1 MSLRIPSFMLAAS
14 LALTGCTALHLGSH
28 PAPPLSVV
36 LFDVSQST
44 RDPSVRARYLSAFER
59 VLDYVVAERGTLVV
73 DVIDDNPLAHSSF
86 PIDATFTACDPL
98 TDNPLECDAR
108 TSRLRDDV
116 AAEAKRILS
125 TVSVAAGT
133 DIHDGLLLAA
143 RVFDAYREAGARSL
157 VLLSDMVERSPR
169 LNVARASSGDGL
181 IGSTL
186 DGFASDGLLP
196 DLEGVSVYVVGAG
209 VVSDAEMPADRS
221 LAIESFWRAYFARA
235 GADLPTDRYGAA
247 LVRFP

>member
-1 MSLRIPSFMLAAS
+1 MSRRIPSFMLAAL
-14 LALTGCTALHLGSH
+14 LALTGCTALNPGSH
-28 PAPPLSVV
+28 QAPPLSVV

-59 VLDYVVAERGTLVV
+59 VLDYVVAEHGTLLG

-86 PIDATFTACDPL
+86 PIDATFSGCDPL

-116 AAEAKRILS
+116 TAEAKRILS

-143 RVFDAYREAGARSL
+143 RVFDAYPEAGPRSL
-157 VLLSDMVERSPR
+157 LLLSDMVERSSR
-169 LNVARASSGDGL
+169 LNVTRASSGDGL
-181 IGSTL
+181 
-186 DGFASDGLLP
+186 LP
-196 DLEGVSVYVVGAG
+196 DLGGVSVYVVGAG

-221 LAIESFWRAYFARA
+221 LAIESFWRTYFARA
-235 GADLPTDRYGAA
+235 GADLPTGRYGAA